1 MAEFDYAAPA
11 ELFLGGV
18 GRSRRAPVGYRRFSE
33 AAQAIQYAVEQLEQS
48 LLKSACLQIDE
59 ARYNGAAIEQLYSS
73 AEYPLTRR
81 GLADESEA
89 AKPAVEGARR

>member
-18 GRSRRAPVGYRRFSE
+18 GRSRRAPVGYHRFSE
-33 AAQAIQYAVEQLEQS
+33 AAQAIQFAVETLEPS

-59 ARYNGAAIEQLYSS
+59 ARYGGAEIAQLYSS
-73 AEYPLTRR
+73 GEYPLARR
-81 GLADESEA
+81 TNG
-89 AKPAVEGARR
+89 AVEPNTGAAGPHG